1 MIHLDCDGVIA
12 DWRLYM
18 ETHHFK
24 DFTVAQFN
32 AMDPCRRSTILQ
44 EVYRKDKD
52 LFAKLP
58 TIPKIGRLIY
68 HLNRTGEPWGILTSA
83 GEDHPDY
90 NHAAECKKQWLFNRF
105 SIPRQNI
112 IVTES
117 SSQKAQYAD
126 ADSLLIDDF
135 GRNCREWQAAGGKAI
150 WVHTGA
156 PDVDAIIDAVDDFI
170 HDRAMFTESL
180 ISV

>member
-58 TIPKIGRLIY
+58 TIPKSVDLSTTSTAQA
-68 HLNRTGEPWGILTSA
+68 NRGVFSPQRVKTIRIMTMRRSVRSNGCLTAS
-83 GEDHPDY
+83 
-90 NHAAECKKQWLFNRF
+90 LSRV
-105 SIPRQNI
+105 R
-112 IVTES
+112 TS
-117 SSQKAQYAD
+117 SSQRVPVRKHNT
-126 ADSLLIDDF
+126 LT
-135 GRNCREWQAAGGKAI
+135 RTHC
-150 WVHTGA
+150 
-156 PDVDAIIDAVDDFI
+156 
-170 HDRAMFTESL
+170 
-180 ISV
+180 